1 MGLLIA
7 LGRGTVL
14 SAAILLGFAILKKL
28 VIVFGILLA
37 FIKFAILLAFLA
49 LFISIAVA
57 IVRDWSQR
65 KNGLKDV

>member
-7 LGRGTVL
+7 LGRGTVV
-14 SAAILLGFAILKKL
+14 SAAVLLAFALLKKL
-28 VIVFGILLA
+28 IIVFGLLLA
-37 FIKFAILLAFLA
+37 FIKFAIVIAFLL

-57 IVRDWSQR
+57 IVRDWSQS